1 MIFEDNVA
9 CLAFLKK
16 DVPLSAVVFGDIL
29 EEEYFKY
36 KYAINTRYHK
46 ENNIVDIVDII
57 SVKILFGT
65 YF

>member
-29 EEEYFKY
+29 EEEYIKY
-36 KYAINTRYHK
+36 KYAINTR
-46 ENNIVDIVDII
+46 
-57 SVKILFGT
+57 
-65 YF
+65 